1 MLKTKLILLLKFS
14 FIFSVFLFSFFLFI
28 EYFGIYDLKIKL
40 NLEIVLALIL
50 LGNIKI
56 IYSLLSS
63 VIGAHS
69 DNAMLYNINLKS
81 ICSILV
87 LAPVIYYFSY
97 SVFLVIIYIIILWV
111 IRCLI
116 WYNQIQKI

>member
-1 MLKTKLILLLKFS
+1 L
-14 FIFSVFLFSFFLFI
+14 FLFFLSI
-28 EYFGIYDLKIKL
+28 EYFGIYDLKIKS
-40 NLEIVLALIL
+40 NLDIILALIF

-63 VIGAHS
+63 VIGALS
-69 DNAMLYNINLKS
+69 DNSMLYNINFKS
-81 ICSILV
+81 ICSIIV
-87 LAPVIYYFSY
+87 LAPIIYFFSY
-97 SVFLVIIYIIILWV
+97 SVFLTIIYVIVLWI